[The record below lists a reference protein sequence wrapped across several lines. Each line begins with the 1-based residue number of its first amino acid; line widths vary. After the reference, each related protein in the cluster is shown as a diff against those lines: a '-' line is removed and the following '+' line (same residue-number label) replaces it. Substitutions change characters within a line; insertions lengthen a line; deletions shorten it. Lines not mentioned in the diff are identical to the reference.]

1 MPVANAGCLGAT
13 LNPLSSKELN
23 TLSMQPQRART
34 RSKWISIVGARP
46 QFVKVA
52 PLCRA
57 VELHNR
63 QFRNAQVEHQILH
76 TGQHYD
82 REVAGIFFEQ
92 MKIPAPKH
100 NLGVGS
106 GSHGTQLARML
117 ARMEPILCSQKPDWV
132 LVYGDTNS
140 TLAGALLAA
149 RLKLPL
155 AHVEAG
161 CRSGDQNQPEE
172 QNRIV
177 ADHLSQMLFVTCD
190 KNAATLH
197 REGIDT
203 ADDLLQRRVVIV
215 GDILLDALV
224 QNSAIAER
232 DSQTFLGQYELQPK
246 SYFLLTLHRAENTD
260 NLDRLRAILE
270 GVAGLGVPVIFPVH
284 PRTQNAL
291 TQAGISLNRNLK
303 PVAPLGYL
311 EMLAVQKNALK
322 ILTDSGGVQREA
334 FYLQIPCITLRDTTE
349 WAETLEAG
357 ANRLVP
363 ADPAAIRAAAL
374 ERTNPVWKSP
384 TSYGAGNA
392 AQHIV
397 EILHTD
403 IRNPRR
409 NSSFAEHQQAQ
420 QLSCRP

>member
-1 MPVANAGCLGAT
+1 MNFQGI
-13 LNPLSSKELN
+13 SRYEHF
-23 TLSMQPQRART
+23 MQPQRARA
-34 RSKWISIVGARP
+34 RAKWISIVGARP

-57 VELHNR
+57 VEQHNR
-63 QFRNAQVEHQILH
+63 QFRNAPIEHQIVH

-149 RLKLPL
+149 RLNLPL

-161 CRSGDQNQPEE
+161 CRSGDHSQPEE

-177 ADHLSQMLFVTCD
+177 VDHLSHVLFVTSD

-197 REGIDT
+197 REGIGT
-203 ADDLLQRRVVIV
+203 ADDPLHRRVVAV

-224 QNSAIAER
+224 QNSAISER
-232 DSQTFLGQYELQPK
+232 DAQTFLGQYDLQPK

-260 NLDRLRAILE
+260 NVERLHAILK
-270 GVAGLGVPVIFPVH
+270 GVASLEVPVLFPVH
-284 PRTQNAL
+284 PRTQNSLA
-291 TQAGISLNRNLK
+291 QAGIPLNGNLK
-303 PVAPLGYL
+303 PVAPLGYF

-334 FYLQIPCITLRDTTE
+334 FYLRVPCITLRDTTE
-349 WAETLEAG
+349 WVETVEVG
-357 ANRLVP
+357 ANRLVAP
-363 ADPAAIRAAAL
+363 DPAKIRTAAL
-374 ERTNPVWKSP
+374 EQTRVTWKNSMP
-384 TSYGAGNA
+384 YGDGKA
-392 AQHIV
+392 AQRIV
-397 EILHTD
+397 EMLHTC
-403 IRNPRR
+403 IQKTGGLP
-409 NSSFAEHQQAQ
+409 SFVEHQQVQ
-420 QLSCRP
+420 QLECKASESST

>member
-1 MPVANAGCLGAT
+1 
-13 LNPLSSKELN
+13 
-23 TLSMQPQRART
+23 MQPQRARA
-34 RSKWISIVGARP
+34 KWISIVGARP

-57 VELHNR
+57 VEQHNR
-63 QFRNAQVEHQILH
+63 QFRNAQIEHQILH

-92 MKIPAPKH
+92 MKIPAPRY

-132 LVYGDTNS
+132 VVYGDTNS

-149 RLKLPL
+149 RFKLPL

-161 CRSGDQNQPEE
+161 CRSGDHSQPEE

-177 ADHLSQMLFVTCD
+177 ADHLSHVLLVASDT
-190 KNAATLH
+190 NAATLH
-197 REGIDT
+197 REGIGT
-203 ADDLLQRRVVIV
+203 ANDPLHRRVVAV

-224 QNSAIAER
+224 QNSAISECDA
-232 DSQTFLGQYELQPK
+232 QTFLRQYDLQPK

-270 GVAGLGVPVIFPVH
+270 GVSGLGAPVLFPVH
-284 PRTQNAL
+284 PRTQNSL
-291 TQAGISLNRNLK
+291 VQAGISLNGNLK

-311 EMLAVQKNALK
+311 EMLAIQKNALK

-334 FYLQIPCITLRDTTE
+334 FYLRIPCITLRDTTE
-349 WAETLEAG
+349 WVETLEAG

-363 ADPAAIRAAAL
+363 PDPAAIRAAAL
-374 ERTNPVWKSP
+374 EQNNPVWKSP
-384 TSYGAGNA
+384 LPYGAGNA
-392 AQHIV
+392 AHRIV
-397 EILHTD
+397 EILHAD
-403 IRNPRR
+403 IHNTRR
-409 NSSFAEHQQAQ
+409 HPSFAQFQAQ
-420 QLSCRP
+420 RLPCKP

>member
-1 MPVANAGCLGAT
+1 
-13 LNPLSSKELN
+13 
-23 TLSMQPQRART
+23 MQTQRARA
-34 RSKWISIVGARP
+34 RAKWISIVGARP

-57 VELHNR
+57 VEQHNR
-63 QFRNAQVEHQILH
+63 QFRNAQIEHQILH

-92 MKIPAPKH
+92 MKIPAPKY

-132 LVYGDTNS
+132 VVYGDTNS

-155 AHVEAG
+155 AHIEAG
-161 CRSGDQNQPEE
+161 CRSGVHSQPEE

-177 ADHLSQMLFVTCD
+177 ADHLSQVLFVTSD

-197 REGIDT
+197 REGIST
-203 ADDLLQRRVVIV
+203 ADDPLYRRVVAV

-224 QNSAIAER
+224 QNAAFSDR
-232 DSQTFLGQYELQPK
+232 DAQTFLGQYGLEPK

-260 NLDRLRAILE
+260 SLDRLRAILQ
-270 GVAGLGVPVIFPVH
+270 GVAGLGLPVLFPVH
-284 PRTQNAL
+284 PRTQNSLA
-291 TQAGISLNRNLK
+291 QAGISLNGNLK

-334 FYLQIPCITLRDTTE
+334 FYLRIPCITLRDTTE
-349 WAETLEAG
+349 WVETLEGG

-363 ADPAAIRAAAL
+363 PDAAAICAAAL
-374 ERTNPVWKSP
+374 EESSPVWKSP
-384 TSYGAGNA
+384 MPYGDGHA
-392 AQHIV
+392 AQRIV
-397 EILHTD
+397 EILHAD
-403 IRNPRR
+403 VRNTRGH
-409 NSSFAEHQQAQ
+409 SSFAENSQAQ
-420 QLSCRP
+420 QLTCKP

>member
-1 MPVANAGCLGAT
+1 
-13 LNPLSSKELN
+13 
-23 TLSMQPQRART
+23 MQPQRARA
-34 RSKWISIVGARP
+34 RAKWISIVGARP

-57 VELHNR
+57 VEQHNR
-63 QFRNAQVEHQILH
+63 QFRNAQIEHQILH

-92 MKIPAPKH
+92 MKIPAPKY

-117 ARMEPILCSQKPDWV
+117 ARMEPILCSQRPDWV
-132 LVYGDTNS
+132 VVYGDTNS

-155 AHVEAG
+155 AHIEAG
-161 CRSGDQNQPEE
+161 CRSGVHSQPEE

-177 ADHLSQMLFVTCD
+177 ADHLSQVLFVTSD

-197 REGIDT
+197 REGIGT
-203 ADDLLQRRVVIV
+203 TDDPLHRRVVAV

-224 QNSAIAER
+224 QNAAFSDR
-232 DSQTFLGQYELQPK
+232 DAQTFLGQYGLEPK

-260 NLDRLRAILE
+260 SLDRLRAILE
-270 GVAGLGVPVIFPVH
+270 GVAGLGVPVLFPVH
-284 PRTQNAL
+284 PRTQNSLA
-291 TQAGISLNRNLK
+291 QAGISLNGNLK

-334 FYLQIPCITLRDTTE
+334 FYLRIPCITLRDTTE
-349 WAETLEAG
+349 WVETLESG

-363 ADPAAIRAAAL
+363 PDPAAICAAAL
-374 ERTNPVWKSP
+374 EQNNPVWKSP
-384 TSYGAGNA
+384 MPYGDGHA
-392 AQHIV
+392 AQRIV
-397 EILHTD
+397 EILHAD
-403 IRNPRR
+403 VRIARGH
-409 NSSFAEHQQAQ
+409 SSFAEHSQAQ
-420 QLSCRP
+420 QLPCKP

>member
-1 MPVANAGCLGAT
+1 
-13 LNPLSSKELN
+13 
-23 TLSMQPQRART
+23 MQAQRART
-34 RSKWISIVGARP
+34 RAKWISIVGARP

-63 QFRNAQVEHQILH
+63 QSRNALIEHQILH

-161 CRSGDQNQPEE
+161 CRSGDLTQPEE

-177 ADHLSQMLFVTCD
+177 ADHLSQMLLVTSD

-197 REGIDT
+197 REGIAAANDC
-203 ADDLLQRRVVIV
+203 LRRRVVVV

-224 QNSAIAER
+224 QNCAISER
-232 DSQTFLGQYELQPK
+232 DAQAILGQFDLEPK

-260 NLDRLRAILE
+260 NLDRLRAILQ
-270 GVAGLGVPVIFPVH
+270 GVAGLGVPVLFPVH
-284 PRTQNAL
+284 PRTQNSLA
-291 TQAGISLNRNLK
+291 QAGISLNGNLK
-303 PVAPLGYL
+303 PVAPLGYF

-334 FYLQIPCITLRDTTE
+334 FYLRIPCITLRDTTE
-349 WAETLEAG
+349 WMETVEAG
-357 ANRLVP
+357 ANRLVA
-363 ADPAAIRAAAL
+363 ADPAEIRSAAL
-374 ERTNPVWKSP
+374 KPDNVVWKNP
-384 TSYGAGNA
+384 MPYGDGNA
-392 AQHIV
+392 SRRIV
-397 EILHTD
+397 EILHADMHNTL
-403 IRNPRR
+403 NH
-409 NSSFAEHQQAQ
+409 SSFAELSQAQ
-420 QLSCRP
+420 SFPCKT

>member
-1 MPVANAGCLGAT
+1 
-13 LNPLSSKELN
+13 
-23 TLSMQPQRART
+23 MQPQRARA
-34 RSKWISIVGARP
+34 RAKWISIVGARP

-57 VELHNR
+57 VEQHNR
-63 QFRNAQVEHQILH
+63 QLRNAQIEHQILH

-92 MKIPAPKH
+92 MKIPAPKY

-161 CRSGDQNQPEE
+161 CRSDDHTQPEE

-177 ADHLSQMLFVTCD
+177 ADHLSQMLFVTSD

-197 REGIDT
+197 REGIAIPNDS
-203 ADDLLQRRVVIV
+203 LRRRVIVV
-215 GDILLDALV
+215 GDVLLDALV
-224 QNSAIAER
+224 QNCAISER
-232 DSQTFLGQYELQPK
+232 DAQTILGQFDLEPK

-260 NLDRLRAILE
+260 NLERLRAILQ
-270 GVAGLGVPVIFPVH
+270 GVAGLDVPVLFPIH
-284 PRTQNAL
+284 PRTQNSLA
-291 TQAGISLNRNLK
+291 QAGISLNGNLK
-303 PVAPLGYL
+303 PVAPLGYF

-334 FYLQIPCITLRDTTE
+334 FYLRIPCITLRDTTE
-349 WAETLEAG
+349 WIETVEAG
-357 ANRLVP
+357 ANRLVAP
-363 ADPAAIRAAAL
+363 DPAEIRSAAL
-374 ERTNPVWKSP
+374 EPDNAVWENSMP
-384 TSYGAGNA
+384 YGDGNA
-392 AQHIV
+392 AQRIV
-397 EILHTD
+397 EILHAD
-403 IRNPRR
+403 MLNMA
-409 NSSFAEHQQAQ
+409 NHSSFAEHPQSQKFP
-420 QLSCRP
+420 CKT

>member
-1 MPVANAGCLGAT
+1 
-13 LNPLSSKELN
+13 
-23 TLSMQPQRART
+23 MQPQRART
-34 RSKWISIVGARP
+34 RAKWISIVGARP

-63 QFRNAQVEHQILH
+63 QFRHAQIEHQILH

-92 MKIPAPKH
+92 MKIPAPKY

-161 CRSGDQNQPEE
+161 CRSGVPGQPEE

-177 ADHLSQMLFVTCD
+177 ADHLSQLLFVASAR
-190 KNAATLH
+190 NAATLH
-197 REGIDT
+197 REGIGAPNDP
-203 ADDLLQRRVVIV
+203 LHRRVLVV

-224 QNSAIAER
+224 QNCAISER
-232 DSQTFLGQYELQPK
+232 DTQAILGQFDLQPK
-246 SYFLLTLHRAENTD
+246 SYFLLTLHRAENTV
-260 NLDRLRAILE
+260 NLDRLRAILQ
-270 GVAGLGVPVIFPVH
+270 GVVGLEVPVLFPVH
-284 PRTQNAL
+284 PRTQNSLA
-291 TQAGISLNRNLK
+291 QAGISLNGNLK
-303 PVAPLGYL
+303 PVAPLGYF

-334 FYLQIPCITLRDTTE
+334 FYLRIPCITLRDTTE
-349 WAETLEAG
+349 WVETVEAG
-357 ANRLVP
+357 ANRLVAP
-363 ADPAAIRAAAL
+363 DPAEIRAAAL
-374 ERTNPVWKSP
+374 EPDNAVWINSMP
-384 TSYGAGNA
+384 YGDGNA
-392 AQHIV
+392 AQRIV
-397 EILHTD
+397 GILHATA
-403 IRNPRR
+403 RNTPDH
-409 NSSFAEHQQAQ
+409 SSFAEHSQTQ
-420 QLSCRP
+420 QLPCKI

>member
-1 MPVANAGCLGAT
+1 
-13 LNPLSSKELN
+13 
-23 TLSMQPQRART
+23 MQPQRT
-34 RSKWISIVGARP
+34 RAKWISIVGARP

-57 VELHNR
+57 VEQHNR
-63 QFRNAQVEHQILH
+63 QFRNAQIEHLIVH

-92 MKIPAPKH
+92 MKIPAPKY

-149 RLKLPL
+149 RLRLPL

-161 CRSGDQNQPEE
+161 CRSDVHSQPEE

-177 ADHLSQMLFVTCD
+177 ADHLSQLLFVTSE
-190 KNAATLH
+190 KTAAILH
-197 REGIDT
+197 REGIGT
-203 ADDLLQRRVVIV
+203 ANDPLCRRVLVV

-224 QNSAIAER
+224 QNCAVAER
-232 DSQTFLGQYELQPK
+232 DAQAFLGQYDLQAK

-260 NLDRLRAILE
+260 NPDRLRAILQ
-270 GVAGLGVPVIFPVH
+270 GVAGLGAPVLFPVH
-284 PRTQNAL
+284 PRTQNSLA
-291 TQAGISLNRNLK
+291 QAGISLNGNLK
-303 PVAPLGYL
+303 PVAPLGYF
-311 EMLAVQKNALK
+311 EMLAIQKNALK

-334 FYLQIPCITLRDTTE
+334 FYLQIPCITLRETTE
-349 WAETLEAG
+349 WVETVEAG

-363 ADPAAIRAAAL
+363 ADPAEIRAAAL
-374 ERTNPVWKSP
+374 EQNDVAWKNRMP
-384 TSYGAGNA
+384 YGDGKA
-392 AQHIV
+392 AQRIV
-397 EILHTD
+397 ELLYGSRKAD
-403 IRNPRR
+403 ALPSVEKSARA
-409 NSSFAEHQQAQ
+409 SA
-420 QLSCRP
+420 

>member
-1 MPVANAGCLGAT
+1 
-13 LNPLSSKELN
+13 
-23 TLSMQPQRART
+23 MQPQRARA
-34 RSKWISIVGARP
+34 RAKWISIVGARP

-57 VELHNR
+57 VEQHNR
-63 QFRNAQVEHQILH
+63 QFRNAQIEHQILH

-92 MKIPAPKH
+92 MKIPAPKY

-132 LVYGDTNS
+132 VVYGDTNS

-155 AHVEAG
+155 AHIEAG
-161 CRSGDQNQPEE
+161 CRSGVHRQPEE

-177 ADHLSQMLFVTCD
+177 ADHLSQVLFVTSD
-190 KNAATLH
+190 KNAATLR
-197 REGIDT
+197 REGIGT
-203 ADDLLQRRVVIV
+203 ADDPLYRRVVTV

-224 QNSAIAER
+224 QNAAFSDR
-232 DSQTFLGQYELQPK
+232 DAQTFLGQYGLEPK

-260 NLDRLRAILE
+260 SLDRLRAILQ
-270 GVAGLGVPVIFPVH
+270 GVAGLGVPVLFPVH
-284 PRTQNAL
+284 PRTQNSLA
-291 TQAGISLNRNLK
+291 QAGISLNGNLK

-334 FYLQIPCITLRDTTE
+334 FYLRIPCITLRDTTE
-349 WAETLEAG
+349 WLETLEGG

-363 ADPAAIRAAAL
+363 PDPAAICAAAL
-374 ERTNPVWKSP
+374 EESSPVWKSP
-384 TSYGAGNA
+384 TPYGDGHA
-392 AQHIV
+392 AQRIV
-397 EILHTD
+397 EILHAD
-403 IRNPRR
+403 VRNTHGH
-409 NSSFAEHQQAQ
+409 SSFAEHSQAQ
-420 QLSCRP
+420 PLPCKP

>member
-1 MPVANAGCLGAT
+1 
-13 LNPLSSKELN
+13 
-23 TLSMQPQRART
+23 MQPQRART
-34 RSKWISIVGARP
+34 KWISIVGARP

-57 VELHNR
+57 VEQHNR
-63 QFRNAQVEHQILH
+63 QFRNAQIEHLIVH

-92 MKIPAPKH
+92 MKIPAPKF

-149 RLKLPL
+149 RLRLPL

-161 CRSGDQNQPEE
+161 CRSEVHSQPEE

-177 ADHLSQMLFVTCD
+177 ADHLSQLLFVTSE
-190 KNAATLH
+190 KTAAILH
-197 REGIDT
+197 REGIGT
-203 ADDLLQRRVVIV
+203 ANDPLHRRVVVV

-224 QNSAIAER
+224 QNSAVAER
-232 DSQTFLGQYELQPK
+232 DAQAFLGQYDLQAK

-260 NLDRLRAILE
+260 TPDRLRAILQ
-270 GVAGLGVPVIFPVH
+270 GVAGLGAPVLFPVH
-284 PRTQNAL
+284 PRTQNSLA
-291 TQAGISLNRNLK
+291 QAGISLNGNLK
-303 PVAPLGYL
+303 PVGPLGYF
-311 EMLAVQKNALK
+311 EMLAIQKNALK

-334 FYLQIPCITLRDTTE
+334 FYLQIPCITLRETTE
-349 WAETLEAG
+349 WVETVEAG

-363 ADPAAIRAAAL
+363 PDPEEIRAAAL
-374 ERTNPVWKSP
+374 EQNDVAWKDHMP
-384 TSYGAGNA
+384 YGDGKA
-392 AQHIV
+392 AQRIV
-397 EILHTD
+397 ELLHD
-403 IRNPRR
+403 PVHNAHRL
-409 NSSFAEHQQAQ
+409 SSSAEKAAGATA
-420 QLSCRP
+420 

>member
-1 MPVANAGCLGAT
+1 MR
-13 LNPLSSKELN
+13 
-23 TLSMQPQRART
+23 PQKART
-34 RSKWISIVGARP
+34 KWISIVGARP

-57 VELHNR
+57 VENHNR
-63 QFRNAQVEHQILH
+63 QSRDAQIEHLIVH

-92 MKIPAPKH
+92 MKIPAPKY

-149 RLKLPL
+149 RLRLPL

-161 CRSGDQNQPEE
+161 CRSDVHSQPEE

-177 ADHLSQMLFVTCD
+177 ADHLSQLLFVTSE
-190 KNAATLH
+190 KTVAVLH
-197 REGIDT
+197 REGIGT
-203 ADDLLQRRVVIV
+203 ANDPLYRRVVVV
-215 GDILLDALV
+215 GDVLLDALV
-224 QNSAIAER
+224 QNCAIAER
-232 DSQTFLGQYELQPK
+232 DAQAFLGQYDLQAK

-260 NLDRLRAILE
+260 NPERLRLILQ
-270 GVAGLGVPVIFPVH
+270 GVAGLGAPVLFPVH
-284 PRTQNAL
+284 PRTQNSLA
-291 TQAGISLNRNLK
+291 QAGISLNGNLK
-303 PVAPLGYL
+303 PVAPLGYF
-311 EMLAVQKNALK
+311 EMLAIQKNALK

-334 FYLQIPCITLRDTTE
+334 FYLKIPCITLRETTE
-349 WAETLEAG
+349 WVETVEAG

-363 ADPAAIRAAAL
+363 ADPAEIRAAAL
-374 ERTNPVWKSP
+374 EQNDITWKNHMP
-384 TSYGAGNA
+384 YGDGKA
-392 AQHIV
+392 AQRIV
-397 EILHTD
+397 ELLHNGF
-403 IRNPRR
+403 RNAHTFPP
-409 NSSFAEHQQAQ
+409 SVAKSAGATA
-420 QLSCRP
+420 

>member
-1 MPVANAGCLGAT
+1 
-13 LNPLSSKELN
+13 
-23 TLSMQPQRART
+23 MQPQRARV
-34 RSKWISIVGARP
+34 RAKWISIVGARP

-57 VELHNR
+57 VEEHNR
-63 QFRNAQVEHQILH
+63 QFRAAQIEHQIVH

-92 MKIPAPKH
+92 MKIPAPKY

-117 ARMEPILCSQKPDWV
+117 ARMEPILSSQKPDWV

-140 TLAGALLAA
+140 TLEGALLSA

-161 CRSGDQNQPEE
+161 CRSDAHTQPEE

-177 ADHLSQMLFVTCD
+177 ADHLSQLLFVTSE
-190 KNAATLH
+190 KTAATLH
-197 REGIDT
+197 REGIGTTNDP
-203 ADDLLQRRVVIV
+203 LHRRIVAV
-215 GDILLDALV
+215 GDTLLDALV
-224 QNSAIAER
+224 QNCAIAER
-232 DSQTFLGQYELQPK
+232 DAQTFLGQYDLQAK

-260 NLDRLRAILE
+260 NLERLHAILQ
-270 GVAGLGVPVIFPVH
+270 GVAGLGAPVLFPVH
-284 PRTQNAL
+284 PRTQNSLA
-291 TQAGISLNRNLK
+291 QAGISLNGNLK
-303 PVAPLGYL
+303 PVAPLGYF

-349 WAETLEAG
+349 WAETVEAG
-357 ANRLVP
+357 ANRLVAP
-363 ADPAAIRAAAL
+363 DPAEIRAAAL
-374 ERTNPVWKSP
+374 EQNDVAWKNLMP
-384 TSYGAGNA
+384 YGDGKA
-392 AQHIV
+392 AQRIV
-397 EILHTD
+397 EILH
-403 IRNPRR
+403 
-409 NSSFAEHQQAQ
+409 SSFRQAHG
-420 QLSCRP
+420 LPSSVEKSASATA

>member
-1 MPVANAGCLGAT
+1 
-13 LNPLSSKELN
+13 
-23 TLSMQPQRART
+23 MQPQRARA
-34 RSKWISIVGARP
+34 RAKWISIVGARP

-57 VELHNR
+57 VEQHNR
-63 QFRNAQVEHQILH
+63 QLRNAQIEHQILH

-92 MKIPAPKH
+92 MKIPAPKY

-161 CRSGDQNQPEE
+161 CRSDDHTQPEE

-177 ADHLSQMLFVTCD
+177 ADHLSQMLFVTSD

-197 REGIDT
+197 REGIAIPNDS
-203 ADDLLQRRVVIV
+203 LRRRVIVV
-215 GDILLDALV
+215 GDVLLDALV
-224 QNSAIAER
+224 QNCAISER
-232 DSQTFLGQYELQPK
+232 DAQTILGQFDLEPK

-260 NLDRLRAILE
+260 NLNRLRAILQ
-270 GVAGLGVPVIFPVH
+270 GVAGLGVPVLFPIH
-284 PRTQNAL
+284 PRTQNSLA
-291 TQAGISLNRNLK
+291 QAGISLNGNLK
-303 PVAPLGYL
+303 PVAPLGYF
-311 EMLAVQKNALK
+311 EMLVAQKNALK

-334 FYLQIPCITLRDTTE
+334 FYLRIPCITLRDTTE
-349 WAETLEAG
+349 WIETVEAG
-357 ANRLVP
+357 ANRLVAP
-363 ADPAAIRAAAL
+363 DPAEIRAAAL
-374 ERTNPVWKSP
+374 EPDNAVWKDSMP
-384 TSYGAGNA
+384 YGDGNA
-392 AQHIV
+392 AQRIV
-397 EILHTD
+397 EILHADT
-403 IRNPRR
+403 RSMPNH
-409 NSSFAEHQQAQ
+409 SSLAEHSQAQ
-420 QLSCRP
+420 QFPCKTLKSSI